1 MKVGFIGLGNMGS
14 AIAANLLKAGHEVT
28 VYNRTASKAEP
39 LVKQGARH
47 AAQVADAC
55 HGDAVM
61 TMLADDHAVESVVFG
76 DAGIIATLKKHAIHV
91 SLSTISVALS
101 EKLTSA
107 HAEHGQR
114 YVAAPVFG
122 RPEAATE
129 AKLAVTAAG
138 SDDAVNACAPIFDA
152 IGQKTF
158 RFGTRPADANLV
170 KLSGNFLITCV
181 IEGLAEA
188 IALVGKAGID
198 PHQYV
203 DFLTSTQFS
212 APVYKTYGAL
222 IVAQKFEPA
231 GFSAP
236 LGLKDNRLVL
246 AAAEKLRVPLPLAGL
261 IHNRFLTLLANGG
274 ESLDWSA
281 ISRLAAEDAGQGKK
295 SG

>member
-1 MKVGFIGLGNMGS
+1 MRVGFIGLGNMGS
-14 AIAANLLKAGHEVT
+14 RIAANLLQAGHEVT

-39 LVKQGARH
+39 LVKRGARP
-47 AAQVADAC
+47 AARVADAC

-76 DAGIIATLKKHAIHV
+76 DAGIIATLKKNAIHV

-122 RPEAATE
+122 RPEAAAE

-138 SDDAVNACAPIFDA
+138 PDDAINACAPLFDA

-158 RFGTRPADANLV
+158 RFGTRPADANLI

-188 IALVGKAGID
+188 IALVEKAGID

-203 DFLTSTQFS
+203 DFLTSTLFS
-212 APVYKTYGAL
+212 APVYKTYGAM

-231 GFSAP
+231 GFAAP

-246 AAAEKLRVPLPLAGL
+246 AAAEKLRVPLPMAGL